1 MMAKKWVYLMH
12 HRLGIGMNLLQLKQK
27 QIITILK
34 SPSHGEDSTLIY
46 FKVVL
51 YSKMKSF
58 FMQYIMDLYLIK
70 NLRLTIIKDTESKRN
85 LACKE

>member
-1 MMAKKWVYLMH
+1 MH

-70 NLRLTIIKDTESKRN
+70 KFKVNHH
-85 LACKE
+85 